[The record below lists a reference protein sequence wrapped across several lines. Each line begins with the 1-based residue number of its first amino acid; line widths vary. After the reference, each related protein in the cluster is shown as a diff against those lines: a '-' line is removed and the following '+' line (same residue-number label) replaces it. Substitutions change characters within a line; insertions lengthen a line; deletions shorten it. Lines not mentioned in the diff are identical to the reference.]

1 MAQVKKDDVQKAI
14 VAAAKDV
21 FLKKG
26 FGGATLRAIARRA
39 RVTLSNLYTY
49 YSDKD
54 ALFVAV
60 LQPELDDLKSL
71 FAHREI
77 RLPDDGKLFQSLETR
92 HDYIDRALVYIDRH
106 RGELDLLLN
115 RSAGSS
121 MRTVPEFFARGYE
134 QMWRRYFIFLEMKF
148 PGRTFRKPST
158 FLLRNIAH
166 LHLNAISEM
175 LSRGLPLEKMMKIY
189 EEITAFLWHG
199 AMAIM
204 GERQTKLHPSRHGAL
219 RQRAKDRLIP
229 GQRRSNAETR
239 EERPDLVQARGPDRH

>member
-39 RVTLSNLYTY
+39 RVSLSNLYTY

-60 LQPELDDLKSL
+60 LQPELDDLRSL

-77 RLPDDGKLFQSLETR
+77 RLPDGGELFQSLETR
-92 HDYIDRALVYIDRH
+92 HEYIRRALVYIDKH
-106 RGELDLLLN
+106 RKELDLLLN
-115 RSAGSS
+115 RSASS
-121 MRTVPEFFARGYE
+121 SVRTLPELFARGYE
-134 QMWRRYFIFLEMKF
+134 QMWRRYFAFLEIKF
-148 PGRTFRKPST
+148 PGRTFRKPSA

-166 LHLNAISEM
+166 LHVNSVREM
-175 LSRGLPLEKMMKIY
+175 LSRDLPIKKMMDIY

-204 GERQTKLHPSRHGAL
+204 GERQAGLHQSRRGA
-219 RQRAKDRLIP
+219 
-229 GQRRSNAETR
+229 SSR
-239 EERPDLVQARGPDRH
+239 EQKTG

>member
-1 MAQVKKDDVQKAI
+1 MAQVKKNDVQAAI
-14 VAAAKDV
+14 VAAAKAV

-26 FGGATLRAIARRA
+26 FAGATLRAIAVRA

-54 ALFVAV
+54 ALFLAV
-60 LQPELDDLKSL
+60 LQPELDDLKSF

-77 RLPDDGKLFQSLETR
+77 RLPDGGEVFQSLETR
-92 HDYIDRALVYIDRH
+92 HDYIRRALAYIDKH
-106 RGELDLLLN
+106 RRELHLLLN

-121 MRTVPEFFARGYE
+121 LETLPGLFARGYE
-134 QMWRRYFIFLEMKF
+134 QMWNRYFVFLEMEF
-148 PGRTFRKPST
+148 PGRKFRKPSA

-166 LHLNAISEM
+166 LHLNAVREM
-175 LSRGLPLEKMMKIY
+175 LYRDLPLEKMMKIY

-204 GERQTKLHPSRHGAL
+204 GEQQAELH
-219 RQRAKDRLIP
+219 
-229 GQRRSNAETR
+229 QRRPR
-239 EERPDLVQARGPDRH
+239 VPGLIG

>member
-1 MAQVKKDDVQKAI
+1 MAQVKKNDVQTAI
-14 VAAAKDV
+14 VAAAKAV

-26 FGGATLRAIARRA
+26 FAGATLRAIAGRA

-54 ALFVAV
+54 ALFRAV

-77 RLPDDGKLFQSLETR
+77 RLPDGGEVFQSLETR
-92 HDYIDRALVYIDRH
+92 HDYIRRALVYIDRH
-106 RGELDLLLN
+106 RKELDLLLN

-121 MRTVPEFFARGYE
+121 LKTLPELFARGYE
-134 QMWRRYFIFLEMKF
+134 QMWNRYFVFLEMKF
-148 PGRTFRKPST
+148 PVRTFRKPSA

-166 LHLNAISEM
+166 LHVNAVSEM
-175 LSRGLPLEKMMKIY
+175 LSRDLPLEKMMKIY

-204 GERQTKLHPSRHGAL
+204 GE
-219 RQRAKDRLIP
+219 QRAELHQSRRRVP
-229 GQRRSNAETR
+229 SQGQQIGR
-239 EERPDLVQARGPDRH
+239 

>member
-14 VAAAKDV
+14 VAAAKAV
-21 FLKKG
+21 FLEKG
-26 FGGATLRAIARRA
+26 FAGATLRAIARRA

-49 YSDKD
+49 YPDKD

-77 RLPDDGKLFQSLETR
+77 RLPDNGELFQSLETR
-92 HDYIDRALVYIDRH
+92 HDYIGRALVYIDKH

-121 MRTVPEFFARGYE
+121 VRTLPEFFARGYE
-134 QMWRRYFIFLEMKF
+134 QMWRRYFVFLERNF
-148 PGRTFRKPST
+148 PGRIFQKPST

-175 LSRGLPLEKMMKIY
+175 LSRDLPLEKMLKIY
-189 EEITAFLWHG
+189 DEITAFLWHG

-204 GERQTKLHPSRHGAL
+204 GERQAKLHPSRRGAL
-219 RQRAKDRLIP
+219 RQ
-229 GQRRSNAETR
+229 G
-239 EERPDLVQARGPDRH
+239 ARGRLKPRQRTTVSPTESR